1 MLWVDN
7 PLCNQF
13 DVKTTKNQKPA
24 IFAGFFANFVAKCD
38 LFVQLPQNKTV
49 DFLSAIVYNTTT
61 ALGGELAV
69 PCNSQS
75 ATARLKDYGRFLVWK
90 AGPYKEC

>member
-1 MLWVDN
+1 MKIFFGVLLLLLSVIIGY
-7 PLCNQF
+7 LSAS
-13 DVKTTKNQKPA
+13 KLTKR
-24 IFAGFFANFVAKCD
+24 
-38 LFVQLPQNKTV
+38 V
-49 DFLSAIVYNTTT
+49 DFFITLVYNTTT

-75 ATARLKDYGRFLVWK
+75 ATARLKGYGRFLVWK